1 MTVTQSRIL
10 LVEDNPDDLEL
21 AQMAF
26 KQGKFLNQID
36 VARDGAEAL
45 DYLFRRGPHADRD
58 PYDQPKFILL
68 DIKLP
73 LVDGIEVLR
82 QIKADEG
89 LRHIPVV
96 MMTSSAEDRDLAE
109 CYELGANSYI
119 VKPVDMEQFFTA
131 VQHIGVYWLVLNRC
145 EAP

>member
-1 MTVTQSRIL
+1 MTLPQDRIL

-26 KQGKFLNQID
+26 KQGRFANQID
-36 VARDGAEAL
+36 IARDGADAL
-45 DYLFRRGPHADRD
+45 DYLFGRGAHAGRD
-58 PYDQPKFILL
+58 PHDLPRFILL

-82 QIKADEG
+82 QIKADER
-89 LRHIPVV
+89 LRHVPVV
-96 MMTSSAEDRDLAE
+96 MMTSSAEDRDLAA

-145 EAP
+145 ESS